1 LTAGPDR
8 HKPRPLAVIT
18 GASSGIGAEFARA
31 LAARGYDLL
40 LTARRRDRLEDLA
53 QKLGAAHPIAAG
65 IAPADLRLTEEA
77 ERLAE
82 RISQESRLE
91 VLVNNAGFGLLGDF
105 PATRIDDQIAMY
117 QVHVL
122 APVRLTHAALPGML
136 ARNRGGII
144 NVASVAGFARVPGHA
159 SYNATKSW
167 MIAFTECLHLELRR
181 SGSAVRIQALCP
193 GYTYTEFHDVLG
205 LDRRQVMPGG
215 AFWMPAEFVVAE
227 SLEALDKGAWLVVP
241 GWRYKVLVWLLNTV
255 PRAILDRAGSLLA
268 RRREQAAER
277 FAAEGQAKPPRKT

>member
-1 LTAGPDR
+1 LTAGPDS
-8 HKPRPLAVIT
+8 HPQRPLAVIT
-18 GASSGIGAEFARA
+18 GASSGIGSAFAGA

-40 LTARRRDRLEDLA
+40 LTARRRERLEDLA
-53 QKLGAAHPIAAG
+53 RKLGAAHAIRAE
-65 IAPADLRLTEEA
+65 IAPADLCRTEEVR
-77 ERLAE
+77 RLAE

-105 PATRIDDQIAMY
+105 PSTPVEDQIAMY

-122 APVRLTHAALPGML
+122 APVRLTHAALPGLL
-136 ARNRGGII
+136 ARNRGGIV

-181 SGSAVRIQALCP
+181 GGSAVRIQALCP

-205 LDRRQVMPGG
+205 LDRRQVMPGK

-227 SLEALDKGAWLVVP
+227 SLKALDKGAWLVVP
-241 GWRYKVLVWLLNTV
+241 GWRYKVLVWLLNTL
-255 PRAILDRAGSLLA
+255 PRAILHRAGDRLA

-277 FAAEGQAKPPRKT
+277 LASEAQRQPPPRA